1 MIARI
6 LRAMDA
12 QGVEVDFWPLPAGRG
27 YLWHSPTGLRC
38 VVSSNDTP
46 ETQAL
51 VIAHELGHILLGHDL
66 GPYLYRAEEED
77 AAETFAESLVQV

>member
-1 MIARI
+1 MIADI
-6 LRAMDA
+6 LRAIEA
-12 QGVEVDFWPLPAGRG
+12 HGVQVDFWPLPAGRG
-27 YLWHSPTGLRC
+27 YPWHSPTGLRC

-66 GPYLYRAEEED
+66 GPYLHRPEEEK
-77 AAETFAESLVQV
+77 AAETFAAGVTT